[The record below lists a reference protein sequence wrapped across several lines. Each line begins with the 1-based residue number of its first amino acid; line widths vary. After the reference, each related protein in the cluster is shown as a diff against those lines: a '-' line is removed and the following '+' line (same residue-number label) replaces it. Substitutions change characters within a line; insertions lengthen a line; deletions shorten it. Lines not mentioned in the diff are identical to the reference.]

1 MELSFHGLTV
11 TLDKRR
17 VLDGIEAV
25 LKAGR
30 ITAILG
36 PNGAG
41 KSTLVSCAAGLR
53 RPDAGEARLG
63 DKPVTA
69 YDHRARGRLI
79 GFLPQD
85 ATVHW
90 NIAARDLV
98 ALGRLPHRGPF
109 AGLSEADR
117 AAIARAM
124 AATDTSAFTDRLM
137 REMSGGERAR
147 VLLARVL
154 AGEPRWLLAD
164 EPLAS
169 LDPAHQIDVLDRL
182 REAARE
188 GMGVVLV
195 LHDLGHAAR
204 IADDVLL
211 LKGGRIAAWGPA
223 REVLAPDRLRAVYQ
237 VEVHSGIA
245 ADGSPLLV
253 PLGRSVA

>member
-1 MELSFHGLTV
+1 MELSFHGLGV

-17 VLDGIEAV
+17 VLDGIDV
-25 LKAGR
+25 TFRAGR

-53 RPDAGEARLG
+53 RPDDGEARLG
-63 DKPVTA
+63 GTPVTA
-69 YDHRARGRLI
+69 YHPRDRGRLI

-90 NIAARDLV
+90 NIAARELV
-98 ALGRLPHRGPF
+98 ALGRLPHRGPL
-109 AGLSEADR
+109 AGLSEEDR
-117 AAIARAM
+117 AAIGRAM
-124 AATDTSAFTDRLM
+124 AATDTDAFADRLM

-169 LDPAHQIDVLDRL
+169 LDPAHQIDVLERL
-182 REAARE
+182 REAAR
-188 GMGVVLV
+188 GGVGVVLV

-211 LKGGRIAAWGPA
+211 LREGRVAAWGTA
-223 REVLAPDRLRAVYQ
+223 AEVLVPERLRAVYR
-237 VEVHSGIA
+237 VEVHSGVA

-253 PLGRSVA
+253 PLGRSAV